1 MIQALDIFPNSI
13 SFEKISFYT
22 EILTQKDEFWFSS
35 IVSLMNKH
43 PKTTL
48 FLFKISAYKFGL
60 DSS

>member
-35 IVSLMNKH
+35 IVSLMNKQF
-43 PKTTL
+43 KTT